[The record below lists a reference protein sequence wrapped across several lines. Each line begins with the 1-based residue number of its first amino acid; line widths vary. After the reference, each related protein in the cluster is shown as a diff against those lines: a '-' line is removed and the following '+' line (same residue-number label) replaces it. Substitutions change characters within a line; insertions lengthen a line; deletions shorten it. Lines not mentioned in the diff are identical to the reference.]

1 MNGFGEMSNVQY
13 GLGVSVLEYLTG
25 CMVKFK
31 IKGNALC
38 GLGLFCILSI
48 SRTMLTKNSF
58 KSIICI
64 ITNEGRESGE
74 YAKTRIHIKGL

>member
-1 MNGFGEMSNVQY
+1 MGLAKCQMCNMQY
-13 GLGVSVLEYLTG
+13 VSLGVSVLEYLMG

-64 ITNEGRESGE
+64 I
-74 YAKTRIHIKGL
+74 YK